1 MAQARAAA
9 RGVYRRAGLYDRGG
23 GYNDQTFG
31 GAKMNDCEHLEECFA
46 KDLDVMNEILMVMT
60 VAQHNLESTM
70 ESTMESIIALIR
82 AREDAAKESITALI
96 GKYADTVKELTERLN
111 ELKASEAAL
120 KDHVQQLQELI
131 LENNT
136 RFTVPPAM
144 RRMLL
149 GEEY

>member
-1 MAQARAAA
+1 
-9 RGVYRRAGLYDRGG
+9 
-23 GYNDQTFG
+23 
-31 GAKMNDCEHLEECFA
+31 MNDCEHLEKCFA